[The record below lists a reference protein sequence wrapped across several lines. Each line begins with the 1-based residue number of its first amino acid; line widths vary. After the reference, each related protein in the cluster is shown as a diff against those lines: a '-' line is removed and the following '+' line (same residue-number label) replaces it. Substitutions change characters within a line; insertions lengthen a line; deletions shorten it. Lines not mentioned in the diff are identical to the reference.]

1 MNFMV
6 KIAVLG
12 DAESVKSFAAAGLDI
27 FPCDDDS
34 VAHEKFKKIADSGY
48 GVIYVT
54 EHLADIL
61 SEEIAVT
68 DKKISPAVV
77 PIPGVVGNTGIGMAR
92 LKAAV
97 EKAVG
102 SDIIFNK
109 E

>member
-1 MNFMV
+1 MV

-12 DAESVKSFAAAGLDI
+12 DTTSIKGFAAVGLEI
-27 FPCDDDS
+27 NPCDNP
-34 VAHEKFKKIADSGY
+34 AEAETQFAKILSADY
-48 GVIYVT
+48 GIIYVT
-54 EHLADIL
+54 EQLIPHLQKQ
-61 SEEIAVT
+61 IAKT
-68 DKKISPAVV
+68 DKQLSPSVV
-77 PIPGVVGNTGIGMAR
+77 PIPGVVGNNGTGTGA